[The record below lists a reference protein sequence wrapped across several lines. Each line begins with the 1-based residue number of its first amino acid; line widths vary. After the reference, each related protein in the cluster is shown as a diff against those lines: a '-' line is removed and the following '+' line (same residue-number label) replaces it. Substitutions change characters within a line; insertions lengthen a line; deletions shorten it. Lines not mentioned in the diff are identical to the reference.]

1 MASEIIKLLEIILS
15 IVITFFFAYLSHY
28 RYEEN
33 KKYAEKYANN
43 TVMLLLGLVVDNILK
58 WGSYLI
64 VFALALQKLSVFIG
78 FYIFVPTLI
87 GLHIIFYN
95 DEYIKGLMTMI
106 KGLYYIGVIIVSIIQ
121 VFFVAEK
128 ISELAI
134 GFTVSLAIFESLT
147 ALSEGYKNVCKS
159 KRK

>member
-1 MASEIIKLLEIILS
+1 MASEIIKLLESILS
-15 IVITFFFAYLSHY
+15 IVITIFCIYLSRY
-28 RYEEN
+28 RCEEN

-43 TVMLLLGLVVDNILK
+43 TVMLLVGLFVDNILK
-58 WGSYLI
+58 WASYLI
-64 VFALALQKLSVFIG
+64 VFALVLGKLSVFIG

-134 GFTVSLAIFESLT
+134 GFTLSLAIFESLT